1 MEKLSIAKIGDGHE
15 KARLGEWIVGS
26 PYNQRRVGSGPSRA
40 SVFVGSPYG
49 HIETGS
55 LPVSLWRTVV
65 RRKLE
70 DQGQWLRRN
79 PLQKEW
85 GIRRPTVDY
94 RGRQSVGSS

>member
-1 MEKLSIAKIGDGHE
+1 MDMRRPVWERGSSDLLTIKDGSDRAGPVLPFLSD
-15 KARLGEWIVGS
+15 RLTAI
-26 PYNQRRVGSGPSRA
+26 N
-40 SVFVGSPYG
+40 
-49 HIETGS
+49 ETGS